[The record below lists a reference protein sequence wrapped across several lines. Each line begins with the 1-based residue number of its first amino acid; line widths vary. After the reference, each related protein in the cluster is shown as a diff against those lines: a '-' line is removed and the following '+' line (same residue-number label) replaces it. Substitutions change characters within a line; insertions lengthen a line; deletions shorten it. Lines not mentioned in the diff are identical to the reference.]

1 MISFSVTLQCFDNG
15 SPSLSVT
22 KTLSI
27 PIVDSND
34 APTRIMINGSGLAKA
49 EENSPVGTVVGHLSC
64 VDQDTRQSHSYYL
77 QSNKDIFMVRRG
89 NFVAKFIEQLQN
101 A

>member
-1 MISFSVTLQCFDNG
+1 MTLQCFDNG

-34 APTRIMINGSGLAKA
+34 APTSIMINGSGLAKL
-49 EENSPVGTVVGHLSC
+49 EENSPVGAVVGYLSC
-64 VDQDTRQSHSYYL
+64 IDQDARQSHSYYL
-77 QSNKDIFMVRRG
+77 QSNNDIFMVRRRHC
-89 NFVAKFIEQLQN
+89 VAKFVKQL
-101 A
+101 